1 MLGARPCVVQQ
12 LASRIAPMHMKFV
25 SYEYSQGPSFGA
37 VIGDDIVDLSD
48 AGPSLRAVLATGP
61 LVNLQAV
68 AAKRKPTAPLDK
80 VVLLQVVPDA
90 ARVICVGKN
99 YSLHAAEMG
108 GEAPAQP
115 NLFMRTPQSLVGHRQ
130 SIVCPNASEQY
141 DYEGELA
148 VVIGRGGR
156 RIPADR
162 ALSHVAG
169 YTCFLDGS
177 VRDFQKHSFTAGK
190 NFDSSGACGPWLVP
204 AAEVSDPQNLM
215 LTTRINGEIVQ
226 HANTSEM
233 TCSVSEIV
241 SYISSF
247 THLEPGDVIA
257 TGTPAGV
264 GAARKPPKWLRPGDQ
279 VEVEIEDIGI
289 LANTVISEPSV

>member
-1 MLGARPCVVQQ
+1 MQ
-12 LASRIAPMHMKFV
+12 MKFV
-25 SYEYSQGPSFGA
+25 SYEYTHGPRFGA
-37 VIGDDIVDLSD
+37 VIGNDIIDLSD

-61 LVNLQAV
+61 LDNLQAV
-68 AAKRKPTAPLDK
+68 AARRKPTVSLDH
-80 VVLLQVVPDA
+80 VVLLQVIPDA
-90 ARVICVGKN
+90 GRVICVGKN
-99 YSLHAAEMG
+99 YRDHAAEMDG
-108 GEAPAQP
+108 DTPSNP
-115 NLFMRTPQSLVGHRQ
+115 NLFMRTTQSLVGHRQ
-130 SIVCPNASEQY
+130 SIVCPSASKEY

-156 RIPADR
+156 RITPDR

-190 NFDSSGACGPWLVP
+190 NFDTSGACGPWLIPATEVP
-204 AAEVSDPQNLM
+204 DPQKLM
-215 LTTRINGEIVQ
+215 LTTRLNGEVVQ
-226 HANTSEM
+226 QSSTGEM
-233 TCSVSEIV
+233 IHSVAAIIA
-241 SYISSF
+241 YISAF

-264 GAARKPPKWLRPGDQ
+264 GAARKPPKWLKPGDK
-279 VEVEIEDIGI
+279 VEVEIERIGT